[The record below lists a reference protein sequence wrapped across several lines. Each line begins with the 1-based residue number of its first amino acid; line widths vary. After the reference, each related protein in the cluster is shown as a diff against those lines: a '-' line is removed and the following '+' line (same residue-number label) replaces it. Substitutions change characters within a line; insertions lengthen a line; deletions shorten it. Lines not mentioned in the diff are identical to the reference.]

1 MLTNQKNIAKLFI
14 LPKAIQIQCNA
25 YKNFKGIFYRN
36 RKKILKPQKTLNS
49 QLNPEKEQNWRH
61 QTSDFKLYYKPIVIK
76 TVYIVLAQKQKYRS
90 MEQDGKPRNKPT
102 HLW

>member
-76 TVYIVLAQKQKYRS
+76 TVLSFKKIHRS
-90 MEQDGKPRNKPT
+90 MEWNRDPRNKPMHT
-102 HLW
+102 Q